1 MRALAAICAA
11 CISVLVLPTVA
22 SAQGYPNRHVTIINQ
37 TPAGSG
43 PDVICRI
50 VGERLGQLWGQ
61 QITVLNK
68 PGAAGLMAAQTA
80 ASAPADGYTLYMP
93 TSTALVILP
102 EINTKIAL
110 DFERDFAPI
119 GLVGESP
126 MAIAASAASQIGSLP
141 ELIRAAKAKPGELLY
156 AANSRGST
164 PHLAGEYLRAQAGID
179 LTFVPYLGAAGALQ
193 DVLGGRVP
201 IVIESLSALSGA
213 AQDSSIKVLAFTS
226 RNRLPEFSHIPT
238 VSETLAGFSL
248 TGWFALLAPRGTPE
262 AVIEKVGVDLR
273 SVLAEP
279 GIQQKL
285 SALGV
290 YARPMSAADTAQ
302 FIRSERETWRPVI
315 RKAGLAAQQ

>member
-1 MRALAAICAA
+1 MRALATIFAA
-11 CISVLVLPTVA
+11 CISPLVAPEPAL
-22 SAQGYPNRHVTIINQ
+22 AQSYPNRHVTIIIQ

-50 VGERLGQLWGQ
+50 VGDRLGQLWGQ

-68 PGAAGLMAAQTA
+68 PGAAGLIAAQTA
-80 ASAPADGYTLYMP
+80 ASAPSDGYTLYMP

-102 EINTKIAL
+102 EINAKIAL
-110 DFERDFAPI
+110 DFERDFVPI
-119 GLVGESP
+119 GLVGETP
-126 MAIAASAASQIGSLP
+126 MAIAASVASQIGSLA

-156 AANSRGST
+156 AANNRGSV

-179 LTFVPYLGAAGALQ
+179 LTFVPYSGASAALQ

-213 AQDSSIKVLAFTS
+213 AQDNAIRVLAFTS
-226 RNRLPEFSHIPT
+226 RKRLAELPHIPT

-248 TGWFALLAPRGTPE
+248 TGWFALLAPRGTPA

-273 SVLAEP
+273 TVLAEP

-285 SALGV
+285 AALGV
-290 YARPMSAADTAQ
+290 YARPMSTTDTAQ
-302 FIRSERETWRPVI
+302 FIRSEREVWRPMI